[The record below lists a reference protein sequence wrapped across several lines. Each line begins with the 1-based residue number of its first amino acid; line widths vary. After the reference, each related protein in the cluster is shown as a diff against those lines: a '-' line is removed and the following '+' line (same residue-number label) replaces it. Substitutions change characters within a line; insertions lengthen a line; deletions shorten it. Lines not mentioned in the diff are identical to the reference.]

1 MKIRIKD
8 NSVRLRLTMSEIDK
22 LGNTGEVDCRTEFI
36 NQPFVYRI
44 VQTDTAELIASF
56 VENEIVIGL
65 PTNMI
70 KELVDTERIGFEGQ
84 SGPVKILVEKDF
96 VCIDNTM
103 EDQSDNFPNP
113 SLKC

>member
-22 LGNTGEVDCRTEFI
+22 LGNTGEVASRTEFI

-44 VQTDTAELIASF
+44 LQTDTDGLIASF

-65 PTNMI
+65 SANMVR
-70 KELVDTERIGFEGQ
+70 ELVATERIGFEGQ

-96 VCIDNTM
+96 ACIDNTV

-113 SLKC
+113 NLKC